1 MIAGWLLT
9 LLGGYIL
16 GSIPS
21 GYLLVRLRVGKDVR
35 EQHSGRTG
43 GTNVMR
49 SAGVLAGLLTAVA
62 DVGKA
67 ALAVWIARQAFP
79 DLAWLHVLVG
89 AAAVIGHNYSLFM
102 LRREDGRVVSSGG
115 AGGAPTVGAS
125 IGLWAPAGLI
135 VVPVGALVFYFVG
148 YASVATMTIG
158 VTALVIFAWRA
169 VGGVSP
175 WPYAIFGL
183 LAEILILWAL
193 RPNIRR
199 LMRGEE
205 RVVGL
210 RAKRQDSA
218 EERPAA

>member
-9 LLGGYIL
+9 MLGGYIL

-49 SAGVLAGLLTAVA
+49 SAGMLAGLLTAIA

-67 ALAVWIARQAFP
+67 ALAVWIARQVFP
-79 DLAWLHVLVG
+79 ELAWLHILAG

-102 LRREDGRVVSSGG
+102 LRRENGQIVSSGG
-115 AGGAPTVGAS
+115 AGGAPTVGAA

-135 VVPVGALVFYFVG
+135 IIPVGALVFYFVG

-158 VTALVIFAWRA
+158 IAALVIFAWRA
-169 VGGVSP
+169 LGGVSP
-175 WPYAIFGL
+175 WAYAVFGVV
-183 LAEILILWAL
+183 AETLILWSL

-199 LMRGEE
+199 LLRGEE
-205 RVVGL
+205 RVVGR
-210 RAKRQDSA
+210 RAKKRKSPEIQT
-218 EERPAA
+218 EG